1 MVVIQCPHCNG
12 DIELEDDTFGL
23 FACPHC
29 DKEFEFESSFDNES
43 SNLTNKMFLG
53 LLLISIMILSSGAL
67 LINEALTYEYVGP
80 TTECEYENDE
90 WTNFFLPSDCEE
102 IYPEGYEPYD
112 SKFLELCCG
121 IIFLLI
127 GLGIAITTFI
137 TRLRGRVRFENG
149 E

>member
-12 DIELEDDTFGL
+12 DIELEGDTFGL

-67 LINEALTYEYVGP
+67 LINEALTYEYAGP
-80 TTECEYENDE
+80 TTECKYENDG
-90 WTNFFLPSDCEE
+90 WTDFFLPSDCEQ
-102 IYPEGYEPYD
+102 IYPEDYEPRE

-121 IIFLLI
+121 SIFLLI
-127 GLGIAITTFI
+127 GFGIGISTFI

>member
-1 MVVIQCPHCNG
+1 
-12 DIELEDDTFGL
+12 
-23 FACPHC
+23 
-29 DKEFEFESSFDNES
+29 
-43 SNLTNKMFLG
+43 MFLG
-53 LLLISIMILSSGAL
+53 LLLISITILSSGAL
-67 LINEALTYEYVGP
+67 LINEALTYEYVDS

-121 IIFLLI
+121 SIFLLI